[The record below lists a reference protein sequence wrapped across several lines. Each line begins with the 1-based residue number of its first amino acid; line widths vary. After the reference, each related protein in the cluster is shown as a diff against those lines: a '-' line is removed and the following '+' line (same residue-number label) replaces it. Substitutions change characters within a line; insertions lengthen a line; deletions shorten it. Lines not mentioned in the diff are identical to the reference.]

1 MDLYMTPI
9 SATSKKFQ
17 KSHYTIGL
25 DLLTTV
31 ALAACGGGDSSSS
44 TAPTLNLN
52 AAQKAYV
59 TGGFSQSG
67 EISGYCEGSKIQE
80 FTPTV
85 SGESLA
91 GLPALI
97 ANETEKDTL
106 VNPTPFCSAFYNS
119 NAGQPNGIE
128 KIYWDPATIGLMTD
142 GSNPPNYVYSDLQS
156 FPTSVT
162 VGSKGTAST
171 YINYFG
177 GPEPVTKGALTWS
190 IEADSPTTLTWITVD
205 TATMIATNELAYTST
220 TRYRLNADNTVTALD
235 KVIDAKAAFTQGAG
249 DLVIYEKY

>member
-1 MDLYMTPI
+1 MDLYMTTVI
-9 SATSKKFQ
+9 ATSKRFR

-25 DLLTTV
+25 TLLTTV
-31 ALAACGGGDSSSS
+31 VLAACGGGSGSSSA
-44 TAPTLNLN
+44 APTLDLN
-52 AAQKAYV
+52 GAQKAYV

-67 EISGYCEGSKIQE
+67 EISGYCQGSKIQE

-97 ANETEKDTL
+97 ASETEKDTL
-106 VNPTPFCSAFYNS
+106 VDPTPFCTAFYNS
-119 NAGQPNGIE
+119 NAGQPDGIE
-128 KIYWDPATIGLMTD
+128 KIYWDPATVGLMTD

-177 GPEPVTKGALTWS
+177 GPDPVTKGALTWS
-190 IEADSPTTLTWITVD
+190 IEADTPTTLTWITVD
-205 TATMIATNELAYTST
+205 TATLIASDELAYTST

-235 KVIDAKAAFTQGAG
+235 KVIEAKAAFTQGAG
-249 DLVIYEKY
+249 DLVINEKY